1 MTDLLIGI
9 DDTDVDGTPGTGRLA
24 RELAEVLTGDGAVVH
39 GITRHQHWR
48 YPSVPYTARNSSAC
62 LRVTWSSES
71 SDVADA
77 VETFLR
83 AHFVEGADPALAVGQ
98 KGSVPPALIEL
109 GRWTKHEFV
118 TVGAAEE
125 AAGAGGLEVRSVA
138 GRRHGV
144 VGAIAAVALRA
155 AGDDGRFVE
164 LAGIRLD
171 WAEPTVAELLE
182 RTGITRVEDDRGGT
196 VPPGDRINVN
206 GWLRPSLR
214 YGEPTL
220 IVARSATTDGWE
232 NIEGRGHARR
242 HRH

>member
-1 MTDLLIGI
+1 MNRQTSL
-9 DDTDVDGTPGTGRLA
+9 TP
-24 RELAEVLTGDGAVVH
+24 
-39 GITRHQHWR
+39 
-48 YPSVPYTARNSSAC
+48 
-62 LRVTWSSES
+62 LRR
-71 SDVADA
+71 
-77 VETFLR
+77 FFR
-83 AHFVEGADPALAVGQ
+83 AHFVEGADPALAVGLD
-98 KGSVPPALIEL
+98 GSVPRALIEL
-109 GRWTKHEFV
+109 GRRTKHEFV
-118 TVGAAEE
+118 TVEAAEA

-155 AGDDGRFVE
+155 SGDDGRFVE

-196 VPPGDRINVN
+196 VPPGDRINVT

-232 NIEGRGHARR
+232 NVEGRGHARR